1 MKKIDRETAQ
11 RIIETADIVE
21 VVSDF
26 VTLKRRGS
34 GYIGLCPFHA
44 DRTPSFSVSKSRNLC
59 KCFSCGKGG
68 SPVNFIMEHESMS
81 YQEALRYLANK
92 YGIEI
97 HEEEVS
103 EEERQRDQLRSSLLA
118 ANEFTLKH
126 FESNL
131 TDTDDGRDIGLS
143 YFRQRGLSDAAIR
156 KFHLGYALDR
166 PTALLDAAVKAGYAV
181 DRLVDTGLC
190 IRNDAGRVYDRFKGR
205 VIYPVFSLSGKV
217 IAFGGRTLRKDVPA
231 KYVNSPES
239 IIYKK
244 SNELYGLFQAKNAI
258 TRKDKCILVEGYMDV
273 ISMSQSGIENVVAS
287 SGTSLTEGQIR
298 LIRRFTSNVTVIYD
312 GDAAGIK
319 ASMRG
324 IGMLLAEG
332 LNIKVLL
339 LPDGHDPDSFAQ
351 SRSSSQLEEYIDTRE
366 EDFIGFMTRVLM
378 KDAKDD
384 PIARARAVTEIV
396 KTIALIPDPVTRNL
410 YIVECSRQLMI
421 DEGVVRLEVEKYFL
435 ENAEREHKT
444 REREKAAATLSTD
457 LTATSPADDTPAGD
471 EVNERLAQQ
480 IGNGTPAV
488 DAFMLPYEKL
498 LLQLVLRYGMLDI
511 CDDVDEQGNT
521 CRIKVVEYVDI
532 ELSRD
537 DITFTDPGVRA
548 AFNEA
553 LRLSRDEWPAD
564 FERNEA
570 HLLQL
575 RADEITAGQ
584 EILRTTAQSVDD
596 IQRMEKQLIADADTR
611 LAKAR
616 DQFAVTYIER
626 SVCSSPDDVIRTLA
640 LELVPETHILSKYHT
655 KYVHIPTDAERVAE
669 LVPRAIY
676 ELKDALLV
684 GRLKSLTEQLRHTTD
699 TDTILS
705 LMNSQKEIMLL
716 RSELAKY
723 LGERTIVVRR

>member
-118 ANEFTLKH
+118 ANEFALKH

-244 SNELYGLFQAKNAI
+244 SHELYGLYQAKNAI

-435 ENAEREHKT
+435 ENAEREHKA

>member
-584 EILRTTAQSVDD
+584 ETLRTTAQSVDD

>member
-118 ANEFTLKH
+118 SNEFAIKH

-156 KFHLGYALDR
+156 KFHLGYAIDR

-244 SNELYGLFQAKNAI
+244 SNELYGLYQAKNAI

-351 SRSSSQLEEYIDTRE
+351 SHSSSQLEEYIDTRE

-410 YIVECSRQLMI
+410 YIIECSRQLMI

-435 ENAEREHKT
+435 ENAEREHKA
-444 REREKAAATLSTD
+444 REREKAAATLSPD
-457 LTATSPADDTPAGD
+457 LTASPPTDTPAGD
-471 EVNERLAQQ
+471 DVNERLAQQ
-480 IGNGTPAV
+480 IGNGTPAA

-553 LRLSRDEWPAD
+553 MRLSRDEWPAD

-584 EILRTTAQSVDD
+584 ETLRATAQSVDD
-596 IQRMEKQLIADADTR
+596 IQRLEKQLIADADAR

-626 SVCSSPDDVIRTLA
+626 SVCSSPDDAIRTLA

-655 KYVHIPTDAERVAE
+655 KYAHIPTDAERVAE

-684 GRLKSLTEQLRHTTD
+684 GRLKSLTGQLRQTTD

>member
-435 ENAEREHKT
+435 ENAEREHKA

-584 EILRTTAQSVDD
+584 ETLRTTAQSVDD

>member
-118 ANEFTLKH
+118 ANEFALKH

-156 KFHLGYALDR
+156 KFHLGYAIDR

-244 SNELYGLFQAKNAI
+244 SHELYGLYQAKNAI

-312 GDAAGIK
+312 GDDAGIK

-351 SRSSSQLEEYIDTRE
+351 SHSSSQLEEYIDTRE

-435 ENAEREHKT
+435 ENAEREHKA

-584 EILRTTAQSVDD
+584 ETLRTTAQSVDD

-655 KYVHIPTDAERVAE
+655 KYAHVPTDAERVAE

>member
-244 SNELYGLFQAKNAI
+244 SHELYGLYQAKNAI

-435 ENAEREHKT
+435 ENAEREHKA